1 MAITHDAL
9 MNYLRESVRIDT
21 SKIGPETLLF
31 SSGLIDSFSMVELVL
46 FIEMSCGIKMKPS
59 EVNLDNIDSIERIIA
74 FAAARGNGSTEI
86 R

>member
-1 MAITHDAL
+1 MAITHDVL
-9 MNYLRESVRIDT
+9 MSYLRESVRIDT